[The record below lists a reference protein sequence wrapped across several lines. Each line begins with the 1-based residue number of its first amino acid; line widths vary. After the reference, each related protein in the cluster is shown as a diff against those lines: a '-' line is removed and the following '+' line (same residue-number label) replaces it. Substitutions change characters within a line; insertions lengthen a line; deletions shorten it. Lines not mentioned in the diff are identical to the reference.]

1 MDNFRIFL
9 FSQLYSLTP
18 YFLYRQLYFVFLN
31 VFSLDHMHHTEFG
44 VHDKKK
50 IAFLFFQ
57 FHVLM
62 EDVKNEDDFA
72 YI

>member
-1 MDNFRIFL
+1 MGNFRIFL

-44 VHDKKK
+44 VHDKNSLLIFPISRFDGGRKK
-50 IAFLFFQ
+50 
-57 FHVLM
+57 
-62 EDVKNEDDFA
+62 
-72 YI
+72 